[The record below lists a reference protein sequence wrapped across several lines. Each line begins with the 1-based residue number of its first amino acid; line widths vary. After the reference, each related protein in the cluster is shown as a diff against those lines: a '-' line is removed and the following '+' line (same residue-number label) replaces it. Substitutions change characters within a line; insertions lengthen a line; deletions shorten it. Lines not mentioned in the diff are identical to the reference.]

1 MQPRLQP
8 PRTRGCTPA
17 RSPWPARPGKGQK
30 KSRVR
35 LQALVGFTI
44 TVLDTC
50 VTPISHELYRWG
62 TAQNSLMF
70 GAFAVMGLLSV
81 CST

>member
-1 MQPRLQP
+1 M
-8 PRTRGCTPA
+8 
-17 RSPWPARPGKGQK
+17 
-30 KSRVR
+30 
-35 LQALVGFTI
+35 GFTI